1 MPAWTLRLLGQM
13 TIESSQ
19 GVRPLL
25 LGRKGGALL
34 ACVASHGSAGV
45 PRSRLLCLLWDHAAP
60 DDARNA
66 LRQCLHQVRTELGEA
81 AEILSSSADRLV
93 LQEDLCRVDARQ
105 FDALASQTREA
116 ELRAAAALYRGD
128 FAEGIEAGTEFGL
141 WAQIERQRLDDLAHG
156 VVAHLSELR
165 LDDAALDDA
174 IRLGC
179 RLHAADR
186 AHERTARALMRLYAR
201 AGLRSKAVEVWI
213 DCRRSLRDELGV
225 EPSEQTGRLA
235 AELMDNGAC
244 AEAHTVRL
252 DPSAWRSLAL
262 ADPETARRSRD
273 DTQLL
278 DLMLRG
284 WQLFSTYT
292 ADGHAKA
299 RTAYEKVVEL
309 APNHAE
315 AITLLGWT
323 HWFDAIS
330 GWSTDPVASERKA
343 AELAARALDCGGG
356 IAPPHG
362 LMGKVLLWRARHAE
376 ALMHLE
382 RAATLAPTYAY
393 MQFHLGDALAW
404 CGRPED
410 SLACI
415 DRALKLNANDC
426 GVFLTIRG
434 MAQWMAHDAGHARA
448 TFESAIRRN
457 PSYPWAHGMLA
468 VVHHEAGDLVS
479 ARREAHAG
487 HRFNRRL
494 SLHFAEHVMPFL
506 LPEHRERFIEAW
518 RVAGLPKEESAG
530 RGVPPEVGGR
540 RPAGR
545 PSA

>member
-1 MPAWTLRLLGQM
+1 MPAWTLRLLGQL

-45 PRSRLLCLLWDHAAP
+45 PRSRLLCLLWDHTALE
-60 DDARNA
+60 DARNA
-66 LRQCLHQVRTELGEA
+66 LRQCLHLLRTGLGEA

-93 LQEDLCRVDARQ
+93 LQEDLCRVDVRQ
-105 FDALASQTREA
+105 FEALASQTREA
-116 ELRAAAALYRGD
+116 ELRAAAALYRGE

-165 LDDAALDDA
+165 LDEAALDEA

-186 AHERTARALMRLYAR
+186 SHEGTARALMRLYAR

-225 EPSEQTGRLA
+225 EPSEQTGQLA
-235 AELMDNGAC
+235 AELMDDGAC
-244 AEAHTVRL
+244 AEPRNARL
-252 DPSAWRSLAL
+252 GPSAWRSLAL
-262 ADPETARRSRD
+262 SDPDAARRSSED
-273 DTQLL
+273 AQLL

-292 ADGHAKA
+292 ADGHATA
-299 RTAYEKVVEL
+299 RKVYEKVIEL

-330 GWSTDPVASERKA
+330 GWSTDPQASERKA
-343 AELAARALDCGGG
+343 AGLAARALDCGGG

-393 MQFHLGDALAW
+393 MQFHMGDALVW

-410 SLACI
+410 SLVYI

-434 MAQWMAHDAGHARA
+434 MAQWMMHDAAHARA
-448 TFESAIRRN
+448 TLESAIRRN

-468 VVHHEAGDLVS
+468 AVHHEAGDLAS

-487 HRFNRRL
+487 HRFNRRF
-494 SLHFAEHVMPFL
+494 SQHFAEHVMPFL
-506 LPEHRERFIEAW
+506 LPEHRERVVEAW
-518 RVAGLPKEESAG
+518 RVAGLPNEESA
-530 RGVPPEVGGR
+530 R
-540 RPAGR
+540 R
-545 PSA
+545 